1 MRLLYVCSDWGIAP
15 DGTKGAAVHLRA
27 ITRALAELGHDVSL
41 LHPKGTPEDGH
52 PARALLAESC
62 DTAKDAARLLR
73 DWLAERSLP
82 QGIGREI
89 RPLIYNA
96 WVTPRALTALR
107 SHPPAAIV
115 ERLSL
120 FGCVGLDLATML
132 DVPLVLEVNAPLT
145 QEAGTFRA
153 LQLQSLAAEIETRVL
168 RGADRIAVVSSQ
180 LGDRLIAEGVDADK
194 ISIVPNGVAPSEF
207 NPFPS
212 REAVRAEL
220 GLSDAFVVGFA
231 GSLKPWHGVG
241 VLVRAFAELAERDR
255 SAHLLLV
262 GGGPAAAELRAAVAE
277 KGLDRR
283 VTFTGAVPHEEVPKL
298 LRAMD
303 VAVAPF
309 TPMEDF
315 YFSPIKLFEYMASG
329 ACVVASRIGQIAEVI
344 EDGVDGLLCRPGD
357 ADDLAERID
366 RARRSPALRVEL
378 GVRARAKVLDRY
390 TWRHAAEAMVDCIS
404 TAQRVRATRTALP
417 RQTETTAA

>member
-27 ITRALAELGHDVSL
+27 ITRGLSDLGHEVSL
-41 LHPKGTPEDGH
+41 LHPKGEPGDGH
-52 PARALLAESC
+52 PVGALLQESC
-62 DTAKDAARLLR
+62 DTARDAAKLLR

-82 QGIGREI
+82 QGIGREV

-96 WVTPRALTALR
+96 WVTQRAFEALR
-107 SHPPAAIV
+107 SHRPAAIV

-120 FGCVGLDLATML
+120 FGCVGLDLATKL

-145 QEAGTFRA
+145 QEADTFRA
-153 LQLQSLAAEIETRVL
+153 LQLRSLAAEIETRVL
-168 RGADRIAVVSSQ
+168 HGADRIAVVSSQ
-180 LGDRLIAEGVDADK
+180 LGDRLVAEGVDADK
-194 ISIVPNGVAPSEF
+194 ISVVPNGVDPSEF
-207 NPFPS
+207 DPFPT

-220 GLSDAFVVGFA
+220 GLSDAFVVGFS
-231 GSLKPWHGVG
+231 GSLKPWHGVD
-241 VLVRAFAELAERDR
+241 VLVRVFAELAERDR

-262 GGGPAAAELRAAVAE
+262 GGGPAAAELRALVAE

-309 TPMEDF
+309 LPMEDF

-329 ACVVASRIGQIAEVI
+329 ACVVASRIGQITEVI
-344 EDGVDGLLCRPGD
+344 KDGVDGLLCRPGD
-357 ADDLAERID
+357 AEDLARQID
-366 RARRSPALRVEL
+366 AARRSSALRAEL

-390 TWRHAAEAMVDCIS
+390 TWRRAAEAMVDCVGM
-404 TAQRVRATRTALP
+404 AQHARVTRSAFP